1 MLISCRFSDC
11 EIIQLLNAYGVE
23 DFLGGNPGSE
33 RAAAAALFGARNSSI
48 RDIYDVAEKVAEIS
62 SKVEDLQISVQ
73 VLRTEIAEQRTE
85 ANQQFRDLRT
95 EANQQFRDLRT
106 EANQQ
111 LQDLRNQI
119 ADLPKKND
127 LQDAL
132 KIISDMFLRL
142 EGLQVGKMLKPD
154 VDGDRFDLPF
164 PSPESLLTTKKA
176 NIFVVNM
183 ARHDHCVYYRAN
195 QAD

>member
-73 VLRTEIAEQRTE
+73 VLRTEIAEQ
-85 ANQQFRDLRT
+85 RT